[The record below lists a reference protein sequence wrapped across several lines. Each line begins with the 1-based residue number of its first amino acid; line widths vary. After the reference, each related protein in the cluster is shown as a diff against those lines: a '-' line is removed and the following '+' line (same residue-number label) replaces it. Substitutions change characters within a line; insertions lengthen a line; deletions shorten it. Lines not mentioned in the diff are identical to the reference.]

1 MKNKKEDTKTEKT
14 CIDKKEMFD
23 GFADGACDKDK
34 DLEEK
39 ATIILPS
46 GAMVSASIGELA
58 KGVDLNPSKHG
69 GIVKVYAFPVGSKDF
84 NDFVTDHLKKK
95 DNESGPVELFDSM
108 SEIAKRGTLNETK
121 KEHIDSINGNN
132 KAHLEEIKR
141 RHVWHADLI
150 GVKYRGLSRTD
161 YKKAKK
167 LKRSYQSE
175 MGLIDSLIDIY
186 GHNEFIRSH
195 QISAAAYSDLLKELT
210 GGLPFAKGYP
220 KKEKKAQKDGESNEF
235 SKEFTDKVNGM
246 RFCAWIPQAWKDK
259 ETGQVSASIIFS
271 TPSGHG
277 NYFGERIFS
286 ADTIQELEAKIL
298 DYIS

>member
-1 MKNKKEDTKTEKT
+1 MKNKKEETKTEKT
-14 CIDKKEMFD
+14 CIDKNEMFN
-23 GFADGACDKDK
+23 GLADGTCGKDR

-46 GAMVSASIGELA
+46 GAMVSVSISELA
-58 KGVDLNPSKHG
+58 KGVDLDQSKHG

-84 NDFVTDHLKKK
+84 NDFINDHLKKK
-95 DNESGPVELFDSM
+95 DNESYPVELFDSM
-108 SEIAKRGTLNETK
+108 SEIAKRGTLNEIK

-220 KKEKKAQKDGESNEF
+220 KKEKKAQNDGESNEF
-235 SKEFTDKVNGM
+235 SKGFTDKVNGI
-246 RFCAWIPQAWKDK
+246 RPCEWISQVRKDK
-259 ETGQVSASIIFS
+259 ETGQFS
-271 TPSGHG
+271 TSIMFSRHSGSWS
-277 NYFGERIFS
+277 YFGERIFS
-286 ADTIQELEAKIL
+286 ANTIPELEARIL
-298 DYIS
+298 DCIS